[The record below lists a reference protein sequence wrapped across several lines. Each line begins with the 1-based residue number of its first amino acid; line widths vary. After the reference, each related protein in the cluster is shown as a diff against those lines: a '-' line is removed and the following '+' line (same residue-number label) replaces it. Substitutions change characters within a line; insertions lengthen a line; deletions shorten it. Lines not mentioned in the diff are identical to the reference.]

1 MISDA
6 RRGHVSPGIYTEEK
20 DVTYSVKSLGI
31 TSLGLAGE
39 TLYGPAFENIEI
51 ENWGQ
56 FVDYFGGTSPEKFKG
71 TDLPKYELPY
81 IAKSYLEESRR
92 LNVVRVLG
100 LSGYHAGPAYVL
112 STDDCD
118 APVVILRSKMVYGY
132 NETDPCSE
140 INPDDPAQ
148 VVKEI
153 QITEYTPKVYTAE
166 CVLTESQADDAYFN
180 KNEKFGILVKT
191 NNVGGFNGD
200 YVFNL
205 SLNPSDS
212 DYIYKVLSS
221 DPSTGTT
228 PVYIEAVYENS
239 WNGGKIVSC
248 LESKTAMKG
257 EFEYYEFSGA
267 KFFSGTSHPIV
278 NSVNEGPTR
287 DEGTFYS
294 GYVYTYKKAPMR
306 ANKKYQYYD
315 YQFNEEEGFPEL
327 ISGEESTMESPLT
340 GSSEEPN
347 GKYFFVSGL
356 TEVGAYDDFL
366 EMYRPAQTP
375 WIVSDVSATEGDSS
389 RSATMNKLF
398 KFVTISDGAAANYQI
413 KVSIQNIKPDEGIFD
428 VVVRDYNDSDAS
440 PVILEKFSKCSL
452 VEGDSSYI
460 AFKIGTVDGGYESKS
475 KYIAVEMADGEDY
488 SNKIPAGFIGY
499 PMPKYHA
506 DGQDPAKEG
515 DRALGRSDFEM
526 KYYTEFDASKKPKR
540 QYFGLNENV
549 IDSDILAYKG
559 RYFYDNVGDAQ
570 PDMICN
576 GFHMDSILSNYSP
589 EETYV
594 DGMQGYRFSS
604 VSVKKIGSEEFRPR
618 LINAPYINGT
628 IYKDVALRKFTVYF
642 YGGFDGWDVNR
653 EQRTNTDNYKASRY
667 SIKYSEAFK
676 CVTENGLNRSLNLP
690 NTAITTDYYAFLAGY
705 MRFANP
711 QDVDINVFAT
721 HGIDWY
727 NNTLLTEDALDI
739 IEDPDDGRGGDAIY
753 IMNSPRDLDLTE
765 VNYAFADTDIDSSY
779 AATYHPWVMYYDA
792 SNKRYLHLPVT
803 KDVVRNMAE
812 TDNTSFPWFAP
823 AGTQRGTVKC
833 VKADYKTTINEEDTL
848 YAARINPVKTFSE
861 DGVIIWGNKTAYTK
875 ESPLNRINV
884 RRLMIRVKKLI
895 SSAAKHLIFEQYD
908 DTLEKQF
915 KGLIEPILAD
925 VKANRGIYDY
935 RVITEVTPETRDQHI
950 LPAKI
955 LIKPTPALEYISL
968 SFVVYPESVSFEE
981 N

>member
-6 RRGHVSPGIYTEEK
+6 RGGHVSPGIYTEEK

-51 ENWGQ
+51 ENWSQ

-71 TDLPKYELPY
+71 TDLPRYELPY

-100 LSGYHAGPAYVL
+100 LSGYHAGPAYVI

-132 NETDPCSE
+132 NETDPCAE

-148 VVKEI
+148 VVKSVSI
-153 QITEYTPKVYTAE
+153 VDYTPKVYTAE
-166 CVLTESQADDAYFN
+166 CVLTDSVSDDSYFN
-180 KNEKFGILVKT
+180 KNEKFGILVET
-191 NNVGGFNGD
+191 NNVGGFNGS
-200 YVFNL
+200 YIFNV

-212 DYIYKVLSS
+212 DYIYKVLSNN
-221 DPSTGTT
+221 PSTGTT

-239 WNGGKIVSC
+239 WNGKKIESC
-248 LESKTAMKG
+248 KESKIAVKG
-257 EFEYYEFSGA
+257 DYAYYEFDKAEPAASG
-267 KFFSGTSHPIV
+267 SGFT
-278 NSVNEGPTR
+278 
-287 DEGTFYS
+287 YL
-294 GYVYTYKKAPMR
+294 YKKAPMK
-306 ANKKYQYYD
+306 ANKN
-315 YQFNEEEGFPEL
+315 YQFLDEEVTLSEGGEFPDVMD
-327 ISGEESTMESPLT
+327 GTVYESLT
-340 GSSEEPN
+340 GETSAVTK
-347 GKYFFVSGL
+347 KYFFVSAT

-375 WIVSDVSATEGDSS
+375 WIVSDVSATEGDNN
-389 RSATMNKLF
+389 RSASMSKLF
-398 KFVTISDGAAANYQI
+398 KFVTISDGDAANYQV
-413 KVSIQNIKPDEGIFD
+413 KVSIQNIRPDEGVFD
-428 VVVRDYNDSDAS
+428 VVVRDFNDSDAA
-440 PVILEKFSKCSL
+440 PLILEKFSRCSL
-452 VEGDSSYI
+452 VEGDASYI

-475 KYIAVEMADGEDY
+475 KYIAVEMAEGEDL

-499 PMPKYHA
+499 PMPMYHA
-506 DGQDPAKEG
+506 DGADPEISG
-515 DRALGRSDFEM
+515 DRATGRKPFEM

-540 QYFGLNENV
+540 QYFGLNGDV

-559 RYFYDNVGDAQ
+559 RYFYDNQGDAQ

-576 GFHMDSILSNYSP
+576 GFHMDSILDNYEP
-589 EETYV
+589 EETFV
-594 DGMQGYRFSS
+594 DGLGGYRFSP
-604 VSVKKIGSEEFRPR
+604 VSVKKIGSEEFQPR

-653 EQRTNTDNYKASRY
+653 EQRTNTDGFKASRY
-667 SIKYSEAFK
+667 SVKYSESFK

-690 NTAITTDYYAFLAGY
+690 STAITTDYYAFLAGY
-705 MRFANP
+705 RRFANP
-711 QDVDINVFAT
+711 QDVDINLFAT
-721 HGIDWY
+721 PGIDWY

-739 IEDPDDGRGGDAIY
+739 IEDPDDGRGGDALY
-753 IMNSPRDLDLTE
+753 IMASPRDLDVSE

-803 KDVVRNMAE
+803 KDVVRNMAA
-812 TDNTSFPWFAP
+812 TDNNSFPWFAP

-833 VKADYKTTINEEDTL
+833 VKADYKTTINDEDAL
-848 YAARINPVKTFSE
+848 YAARINPVKTFAQ
-861 DGVIIWGNKTAYTK
+861 DGVKIWGNKTAYTA
-875 ESPLNRINV
+875 ESPLNRVNV
-884 RRLMIRVKKLI
+884 RRLMLRVKKLI
-895 SSAAKHLIFEQYD
+895 TEAAKHLIFEQYD

-935 RVITEVTPETRDQHI
+935 RVLTEVTPETRDQHI

-968 SFVVYPESVSFEE
+968 SFVVYPESVDFSE